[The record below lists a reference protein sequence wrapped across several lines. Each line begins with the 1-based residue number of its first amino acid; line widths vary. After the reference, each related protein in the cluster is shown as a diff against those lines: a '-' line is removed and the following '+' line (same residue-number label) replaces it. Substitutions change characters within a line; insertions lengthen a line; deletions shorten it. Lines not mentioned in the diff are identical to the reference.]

1 MNNQNYCV
9 IMAGGVG
16 SRFWPFSTTSKPKQ
30 FLDILGV
37 GKTLLQ
43 QTVERF
49 SKIMPPENILIVT
62 NKIYSDIVKEQ
73 VPQIPHQNIL
83 LEPQRR
89 NTAPCIAFAN
99 YKIRKQNPN
108 ANVVV
113 APSDHLILKEEEFL
127 RVVEKG
133 LTFVGQQDALLTLGI
148 TPSRP
153 ETGYGYIQI
162 HSDKESES
170 KFPGFSKVRTFTEKP
185 DVAMAKVFLESGEFF
200 WNSGIFFWSL
210 KTIQKS
216 FEESLPEIDALF
228 SEGAELFNTSKE
240 ESFIEEIYPK
250 CKSIS
255 IDYGIMEKAK
265 NVYVLCSDFGWSD
278 LGTWGSMHEHSAKDE
293 LGNHIKG
300 ENVFLYNTNNS
311 VINVSKNKCVVVQG
325 LSDYIVVDSDDIL
338 LICKLK
344 DEQLIKQFV
353 SDVKLKLGDSFV

>member
-73 VPQIPHQNIL
+73 VPQIPYQNIL

-127 RVVEKG
+127 RV
-133 LTFVGQQDALLTLGI
+133 A
-148 TPSRP
+148 
-153 ETGYGYIQI
+153 YIPMAYNLSSFNPKNRNCPI
-162 HSDKESES
+162 NRLRYFGSE
-170 KFPGFSKVRTFTEKP
+170 
-185 DVAMAKVFLESGEFF
+185 
-200 WNSGIFFWSL
+200 
-210 KTIQKS
+210 IQ
-216 FEESLPEIDALF
+216 
-228 SEGAELFNTSKE
+228 
-240 ESFIEEIYPK
+240 YP
-250 CKSIS
+250 
-255 IDYGIMEKAK
+255 
-265 NVYVLCSDFGWSD
+265 
-278 LGTWGSMHEHSAKDE
+278 
-293 LGNHIKG
+293 
-300 ENVFLYNTNNS
+300 
-311 VINVSKNKCVVVQG
+311 
-325 LSDYIVVDSDDIL
+325 
-338 LICKLK
+338 
-344 DEQLIKQFV
+344 
-353 SDVKLKLGDSFV
+353 

>member
-9 IMAGGVG
+9 IMAGGIG
-16 SRFWPFSTTSKPKQ
+16 SRFWPYSTTAKPKQ
-30 FLDILGV
+30 FLDILGI

-49 SKIMPPENILIVT
+49 EKIMPSENILIVT
-62 NKIYSDIVKEQ
+62 NKIYLDIIQQQ
-73 VPQIPHQNIL
+73 VPQIPLQNIL

-108 ANVVV
+108 ANIVV

-127 RVVEKG
+127 RVVENG
-133 LTFVGQQDALLTLGI
+133 LNFVGEQEALLTIGI

-162 HSDKESES
+162 NNDKGSES
-170 KFPGFSKVRTFTEKP
+170 KFPGFAKVRTFTEKP
-185 DVAMAKVFLESGEFF
+185 NLEMAKVFLESGEFF

-228 SEGAELFNTSKE
+228 SEGADLFNTPKE
-240 ESFIEEIYPK
+240 ESFVEEIYPK

-265 NVYVLCSDFGWSD
+265 NVYVLCADFGWSD
-278 LGTWGSMHEHSAKDE
+278 LGTWGSLHEHSDKDNT
-293 LGNHIKG
+293 GNHIKG
-300 ENVFLYNTNNS
+300 DNVFLYNTNNS
-311 VINVSKNKCVVVQG
+311 IVNVANNKCVVVQG

-353 SDVKLKLGDSFV
+353 SDVKLKLGESYV